1 MKKNISINISGII
14 FHVEEDGYER
24 LQNYLESIGRYF
36 STFEDNKEIVADIEN
51 RIAEIFLSK
60 LNDGKQVI
68 NAEDIDGLIATM
80 GTISDFEAI
89 EQESTFTEEAHP
101 PKEEADESTESSE
114 EQASDSA
121 TAKGSK
127 RLFRDGKRKVLGGV
141 CSGIAHYFSIDPL
154 WIRLLFILFFVNV
167 LLGGLSGI
175 IFIAYIVLWI
185 VVPINHVLDEDQK
198 IKKMFRNPDQRV
210 LGGVAGGI
218 ASYFGTD
225 VTLIRLLFVISIF
238 LGGTGLILYVI
249 LWIITPEAKS
259 ITEKM
264 QMQGEPVTLS
274 NIEQN
279 VKKSLNVNEGE
290 ENVFVKILLFP
301 FRVIAAV
308 FGAAGK
314 ILGPFLAFLLEAVRI
329 LAGIVL
335 LLIGASL
342 VIGLLTFL
350 LLAMGIVGGW
360 TAFVTMSDVPLELIS
375 NTIPTLTA
383 FFIFLGAL
391 IPALVFILGGLSI
404 IAKRSVVNSSIA
416 WVIFGI
422 WIISLIGI
430 SFTVPRQVQS
440 WTRDGE
446 YREEKTYDLAE
457 NVSTLT
463 LTEVGNDDYEG
474 VSLKLR
480 GHADSTYK
488 LIMRYE
494 ARGSSRQD
502 AATNAQM
509 ITYNIVQR
517 DSTLYFDSNIAFKDD
532 AIFRAQQLDLTLYIP
547 YGAEF
552 IMDESL
558 QYIIRNTIYR
568 SGYRVSD
575 MDGNRWTMDTSGI
588 KCLTCFE
595 AEYEDSDMEEDA
607 WAPLDGDGDTERF
620 NFRNFDEIEATFRF
634 DLEII
639 QSNEYSVV
647 AQGPSNKM
655 QNLKARQSGDKI
667 MFDFD
672 ERNWRWFDNDNDPRV
687 KIFITTP
694 DLTNLDLSG
703 ACTAKV
709 RGFEQNQINIS
720 LTGASEADMSV
731 DAERLVADAQG
742 ASKLK
747 LFGEGKEL
755 DVKLTG
761 ASSLE
766 AYEYEVDY
774 AEIVARGASNA
785 EVYVNKEL
793 DGEATGISN
802 IKYQGDGEVQ
812 RNRRGAS
819 GIRRG

>member
-89 EQESTFTEEAHP
+89 EEESTFTEEAHI
-101 PKEEADESTESSE
+101 PKEEPAEDTSSGQE
-114 EQASDSA
+114 TNTTKEPR
-121 TAKGSK
+121 
-127 RLFRDGKRKVLGGV
+127 RLYRDGKRKVLGGV
-141 CSGIAHYFSIDPL
+141 CAGIAHYFSIDPL
-154 WIRLLFILFFVNV
+154 WIRLLFILFFVNI

-175 IFIAYIVLWI
+175 VFIAYIVLWI
-185 VVPINHVLDEDQK
+185 VVPINNTLDEDQK

-238 LGGTGLILYVI
+238 LGGTGLILYII
-249 LWIITPEAKS
+249 LWIITPEARS

-314 ILGPFLAFLLEAVRI
+314 VLGPFLAFVLEAVRI

-335 LLIGASL
+335 LLIGASMIL
-342 VIGLLTFL
+342 ALISLLMVSVGVF
-350 LLAMGIVGGW
+350 GGW
-360 TAFVTMSDVPLELIS
+360 TEFITVSEFPIELIQ
-375 NTIPTLTA
+375 NTIPVYTA
-383 FFIFLGAL
+383 VFLFLGAL
-391 IPALVFILGGLSI
+391 IPALVFIFGGLSI
-404 IAKRSVVNSSIA
+404 IAKRSVVNSYMA
-416 WVIFGI
+416 WAIFGI

-430 SFTVPRQVQS
+430 SFTLPRVVKS

-446 YREEKTYDLAE
+446 HREEQTFDLKDK
-457 NVSTLT
+457 VVVLK
-463 LTEVGNDDYEG
+463 LTETGYDDYEG
-474 VSLKLR
+474 ASLKLR
-480 GHADSTYK
+480 GHADSTYR
-488 LIMRYE
+488 LVMRYE
-494 ARGSSRQD
+494 ARGASRQE
-502 AATNAQM
+502 AAINAQM
-509 ITYNIVQR
+509 VTYNVVQQ
-517 DSTLYFDSNIAFKDD
+517 DSLLFFDSNIAFKED
-532 AIFRAQQLDLTLYIP
+532 AVFRAQQLDLTLYIP

-552 IMDESL
+552 MMDENL

-568 SGYRVSD
+568 SGYRVSQ
-575 MDGNRWTMDTSGI
+575 MDGNRWTIDPNGI
-588 KCLTCFE
+588 KCLTCDEGDEEEYE
-595 AEYEDSDMEEDA
+595 AEEAFESFDR
-607 WAPLDGDGDTERF
+607 DGDTQRF
-620 NFRNFDEIEATFRF
+620 DFRSFDEIEATFRF
-634 DLEII
+634 DLEVI

-647 AQGPSNKM
+647 AQGPNNKM
-655 QNLKARQSGDKI
+655 RNLEARQSGDKI

-687 KIFITTP
+687 KIFITSP
-694 DLTNLDLSG
+694 RLTDLDLSG

-709 RGFEQNQINIS
+709 RGFKQNQINVS

-731 DAERLVADAQG
+731 ESERLVADVQG
-742 ASKLK
+742 ASNLK

-755 DVKLTG
+755 DAELTG

-774 AEIVARGASNA
+774 AEIRAAGASNA
-785 EVYVNKEL
+785 EVYVNKEI
-793 DGEATGISN
+793 DGRATGISN
-802 IKYQGDGEVQ
+802 IKYRGDGDIQ
-812 RNRRGAS
+812 GNRRNAK